1 MPTLETI
8 DRDLKI
14 VRKRIDLL
22 LEKKPKE
29 TWVGVAVVTDLTG
42 WQGREKL
49 RWARENGLVV
59 FDRQKGYLLES
70 IPEVYITKNKPMQ
83 TYYETWQNEKYG
95 NVLPES
101 LGLTEVFEHNADQDS
116 PVLPEVTGEVPESKF
131 DNQ

>member
-49 RWARENGLVV
+49 RWARDNGLVV
-59 FDRQKGYLLES
+59 FDREKGYLLES
-70 IPEVYITKNKPMQ
+70 IPEVYIIKNKPMQ
-83 TYYETWQNEKYG
+83 TYYEQWQNEKYG

-101 LGLTEVFEHNADQDS
+101 LGLAEVFEHNADQDN
-116 PVLPEVTGEVPESKF
+116 PMLPEVTGEVPQSKF
-131 DNQ
+131 DNE